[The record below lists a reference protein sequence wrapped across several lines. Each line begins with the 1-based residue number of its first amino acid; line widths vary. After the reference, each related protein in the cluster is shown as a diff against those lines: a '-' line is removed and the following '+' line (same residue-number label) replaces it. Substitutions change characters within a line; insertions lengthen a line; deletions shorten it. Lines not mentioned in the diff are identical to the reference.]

1 MKEEKSNVKQA
12 TLDELG
18 GIPFNQ
24 PFSSQ
29 ELRRRVIYR
38 LLMNT
43 GRLRRPYHD
52 TVLRYVRGVRKK
64 YNVVC
69 LNRAKSLYMKKEQP

>member
-12 TLDELG
+12 TLEELV

-29 ELRRRVIYR
+29 ELRRRVIHR
-38 LLMNT
+38 LLMDT

-52 TVLRYVRGVRKK
+52 TVLRYVRGVRST

>member
-12 TLDELG
+12 TLEELV

-38 LLMNT
+38 LLKNS
-43 GRLRRPYHD
+43 GIIRKPYHD
-52 TVLRYVRGVRKK
+52 TVLRYVRGVRST